1 MTRKTRIRLA
11 IGLFAT
17 VFFVQA
23 LPLGP
28 AQARSAKRN
37 VQKAAAVNGNQA
49 ADNQPSY
56 VAAVLMEP
64 RTGQILFGQ
73 DMHKPWPP
81 ASLTKMM
88 LMLIVMEKVKQGT
101 IRLTDPVE
109 VSARASKMGGSQ
121 VYLKQGE
128 MFPLEVMMKAI
139 VIHSANDASERIAG
153 DSAAFVDMMNQ
164 RANELGLKNT
174 KYYNVHGLP
183 PERGQPSDV
192 TSAYDTALLARE
204 LIKYPEILKWASTA
218 KEDFRDGKFVLQNTN
233 HLIGKFQGADGIA
246 VDLRVGELGRIPA
259 AVEAAAYFVVAES
272 LTNITKHAQAA
283 HVRITLARER
293 DGLRLIS
300 VTLGSSTNKIRFREA
315 SRLLAMGF
323 NDYKMFTVLK
333 AGESVTQD
341 IRIRGGMISALR
353 AVAGVPAEILI
364 KRAEEK
370 QVKSS
375 IQMNSPVWAPLKK
388 GDKLGEIT
396 ITLGDKALGKFILI
410 SDKDIERSN
419 VFKRLWDRFF

>member
-1 MTRKTRIRLA
+1 
-11 IGLFAT
+11 
-17 VFFVQA
+17 
-23 LPLGP
+23 
-28 AQARSAKRN
+28 
-37 VQKAAAVNGNQA
+37 
-49 ADNQPSY
+49 
-56 VAAVLMEP
+56 
-64 RTGQILFGQ
+64 
-73 DMHKPWPP
+73 
-81 ASLTKMM
+81 
-88 LMLIVMEKVKQGT
+88 MLIVMEKVEQGT

-139 VIHSANDASERIAG
+139 VIHSANDASEAVAERIAG
-153 DSAAFVDMMNQ
+153 DSAAFVDMMNR

-233 HLIGKFQGADGIA
+233 HLIGKFQGADGIKTGSYHEA
-246 VDLRVGELGRIPA
+246 GFNLA
-259 AVEAAAYFVVAES
+259 ATA
-272 LTNITKHAQAA
+272 
-283 HVRITLARER
+283 ER

-341 IRIRGGMISALR
+341 IRIRGGMISVLR

-410 SDKDIERSN
+410 SDKDIEQSN